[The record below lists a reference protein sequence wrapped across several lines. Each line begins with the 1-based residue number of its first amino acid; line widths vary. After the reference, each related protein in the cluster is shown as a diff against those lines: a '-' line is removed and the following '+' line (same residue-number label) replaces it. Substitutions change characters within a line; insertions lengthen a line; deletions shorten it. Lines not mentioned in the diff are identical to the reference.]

1 MLCRIFKKST
11 AGEKATDTSVL
22 TRIRNCGDDSETSDL
37 PPLMDFS
44 SDENHQTR
52 NSGVSEGSHVT
63 CFSHPTEEPQD
74 ITFDDFSSSSSSLR
88 NPYLSPY
95 QFVLP
100 NFPTRFSDNLIN
112 SESGLMK
119 QNAKVEFSQ
128 DREVGYMPYEDQEF
142 SMISTGPVDLDCL
155 WNY

>member
-44 SDENHQTR
+44 SDE
-52 NSGVSEGSHVT
+52 T

-95 QFVLP
+95 PFVLP